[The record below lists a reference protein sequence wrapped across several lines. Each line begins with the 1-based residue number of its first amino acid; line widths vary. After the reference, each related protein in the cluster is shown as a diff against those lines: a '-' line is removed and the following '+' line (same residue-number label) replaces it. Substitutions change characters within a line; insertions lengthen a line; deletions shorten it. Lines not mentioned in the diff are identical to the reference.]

1 MTIRR
6 DDPFQNL
13 STTQFQE
20 EIEKPSTFEL
30 TSFRLLT
37 CEQNKE
43 LAILRVQGQEGSRH
57 QSFDQRKSREDQFSV
72 SRDDLVSMLQD
83 CLRHLHET
91 PEDRIADSLERI
103 EGHLQRM
110 GQSA

>member
-6 DDPFQNL
+6 DDPFQSL
-13 STTQFQE
+13 PTAQFKE
-20 EIEKPSTFEL
+20 EIEKQATFEL
-30 TSFRLLT
+30 TSCRLLT
-37 CEQNKE
+37 CEQYKE

-57 QSFDQRKSREDQFSV
+57 QRFDQRKSSEDQFSV
-72 SRDDLVSMLQD
+72 SRDDLVSMLRD

-110 GQSA
+110 GQSD

>member
-1 MTIRR
+1 MTTSR
-6 DDPFQNL
+6 DDPFQSL
-13 STTQFQE
+13 PTTQFKE
-20 EIEKPSTFEL
+20 EIEKQSTFEL
-30 TSFRLLT
+30 TSCRLLT
-37 CEQNKE
+37 CEQYKE

-57 QSFDQRKSREDQFSV
+57 QRF
-72 SRDDLVSMLQD
+72 
-83 CLRHLHET
+83 LHET

>member
-1 MTIRR
+1 MTMSH

-20 EIEKPSTFEL
+20 EIENQATLEL

-37 CEQNKE
+37 CDQNKE
-43 LAILRVQGQEGSRH
+43 LAILHVLGQEGSRH
-57 QSFDQRKSREDQFSV
+57 QRFDPRKTSEVQFSV
-72 SRDDLVSMLQD
+72 SRDDLVSMLRD
-83 CLRHLHET
+83 WLRHLHES

-103 EGHLQRM
+103 EGQLQRM